1 MNMGLDM
8 FLVKHTYIY
17 GDGHRNLS
25 LDYPGVKPER
35 VKVIQEELGYWRKAN
50 AIHQWFVDNVQ
61 DGVDECQESYV
72 TTEQLQQL
80 LDIVKQVQAD
90 HALAPTLLPTESGF
104 FFGSTEYDSYYFE
117 DLEDTRRILEGAV
130 TEEGIT
136 DIFYNSSW

>member
-1 MNMGLDM
+1 MGLDM

-90 HALAPTLLPTESGF
+90 HTLAPTLLPTESGF
-104 FFGSTEYDSYYFE
+104 FFGSTEYDRYYFE
-117 DLEDTRRILEGAV
+117 DLEDTRHILEGAV

-136 DIFYNSSW
+136 DIFYKSSW

>member
-1 MNMGLDM
+1 MGLDM

-17 GDGHRNLS
+17 GDGHVNLS

-50 AIHQWFVDNVQ
+50 AIHKWFVDNVQ

-80 LDIVKQVQAD
+80 WDIVKLVQGD

-117 DLEDTRRILEGAV
+117 DLEDTRHILEGAV
-130 TEEGIT
+130 TEGGGAVS
-136 DIFYNSSW
+136 FYYRSSW

>member
-1 MNMGLDM
+1 MGLDM

-80 LDIVKQVQAD
+80 LDTVKQVQAD

-104 FFGSTEYDSYYFE
+104 FFGSTEYDRYYFE
-117 DLEDTRRILEGAV
+117 DLEDTRHILEGAV
-130 TEEGIT
+130 TEGG
-136 DIFYNSSW
+136 DAVFFYNSSW

>member
-1 MNMGLDM
+1 MGLDM

-90 HALAPTLLPTESGF
+90 HTLAPTLLPPESGF
-104 FFGSTEYDSYYFE
+104 FFGSTEDDRYYFE
-117 DLEDTRRILEGAV
+117 DLEDTRHILEGAV
-130 TEEGIT
+130 TEGG
-136 DIFYNSSW
+136 DAVVFYNSSW

>member
-1 MNMGLDM
+1 MGLDM

-90 HALAPTLLPTESGF
+90 HTLAPTLLPTESGF

-117 DLEDTRRILEGAV
+117 DLEDTRRILEGVV

>member
-1 MNMGLDM
+1 MGLDM

-117 DLEDTRRILEGAV
+117 DLEDTRRILEGVV

>member
-1 MNMGLDM
+1 MGLDM

-17 GDGHRNLS
+17 GDGHLNLS

-35 VKVIQEELGYWRKAN
+35 VKLIQEELGYWRKAN

-117 DLEDTRRILEGAV
+117 DLEDTRRILDGAV
-130 TEEGIT
+130 TEEGHA